1 TQAKAVHGRE
11 RPGKAVSGEED
22 ALERRQEVER
32 PEPELSANFE
42 WQPTFDELLEQTA
55 STNVVDADWPILKDM
70 IKHKLA
76 EAISNFLAMGPPW
89 PLAPEDALQARGRAY
104 NTLDSFTGPPFT
116 IQRLCELSLYP
127 RRQYTSLPK
136 YLRAVNRVLSVTSE
150 KSAFSEDWDS
160 EEPLASTSA
169 TTIENSLGV
178 VSQGVVLSPAHPS
191 VSPSAVATRRP
202 VPSPSASPRASPK
215 VVPLLSPIPWL
226 RKSDTASANGDV
238 DPMCLS
244 SPPPAS
250 SPRNPPISLPPT
262 IPPGSATDPQLSPP
276 KALHET
282 ATPTGGLVDEVD
294 PGSGG
299 KETAEPVA
307 LSSATTLS
315 PERERTGASSP
326 GKALSPKDLLETS
339 TLQQRF
345 VRASSPKVEMPLGS
359 KTGGNGAAAEQADLM
374 ESHASRTMQTDSD
387 VPLEHAHR
395 AYVAS
400 LASQLV
406 PDALTTCDQLLS
418 LALPSP
424 SRPLTPLAIGHDERN
439 IDFWD
444 DRKVRECEKGASEV
458 ERWEMSK
465 GQVEEVKR
473 VRKDLADAVKE
484 AQEVEETSL
493 TADVWLFPPRLSDDL
508 LLARTDKSRWETGMA
523 TFDPS
528 ELVSNLLKPLAEA
541 LAPDFDADLLALE
554 QVPVPAELYD
564 LKLVA
569 TPDQLAHVKETRL
582 DFVQKAKEAKSSAL
596 ANVNEQE
603 WPEMV
608 GSLELPK
615 SPRIGSPPI
624 FPRPKSAF
632 VDPAADSIHA
642 FLPSEVS
649 AYPSSPRGADYLRAE
664 WEREDALS
672 LPPSSPPTST
682 RSEKVNGPQQV
693 WSSSQVGELPL
704 NDDLRIELPAFGREK
719 QIKSAQIE
727 AESWWEGVSAFGEDE
742 DEVDQIDS
750 DYEDDAPSVTTTS
763 DAYAHGK
770 RRWDVLS
777 SDQTVGEHRPDNE
790 GEVIAQARLPVPKL
804 ALVSSKL
811 PATPTLPRPADF
823 ARKSGTPFAQSL
835 LPGLRSLTI
844 ELSWQAWSLPPGQ
857 TLGDVLDDGGADF
870 AAPDDIAGLLPS
882 IDATPQPDND
892 LDLTS
897 DALTISAT
905 CPQSSSDETLSPRI
919 RAFGLDSKYLER
931 QQPTVAESQQEV
943 EQGFQPRASI
953 SDAEQDEAETGAAA
967 LLQLA
972 SSGSSASPGSPE
984 AAVSPAHDQQ
994 PGDDLS
1000 HAGPSDDSSDFGFI
1014 FPSSSLDDEEGGTI
1028 KPEAAEMEDGLH
1040 VTKHDM
1046 RLPTPAHLD
1055 EPVASKASPTAE
1067 VAIPLPPA
1075 STWSMASA
1083 LDQFLAA
1090 RGAQLS
1096 TSVAMM
1102 RPAKQRK
1109 GSPQP
1114 ETVTA
1119 PQQRSSPPPGAI
1131 PFTAPPFIAHSS
1143 HLRSTS
1149 DTIRI
1154 VGFHSIFQLR
1164 SHFLALQQNGILPVH
1179 RPSRFPTSS
1188 NEIFEPHLIIHPS
1201 AAVLYIKLAS
1211 LIGNAVPSPTQSTS
1225 TRAEPIFTTLAR
1237 LSERFDRLVVI
1248 LEEQQ
1253 TRVGSVKSYSF
1264 TPPVLAALNQLATA
1278 LSEYRDGQ
1286 HGIELALSKGA
1297 DQSAELTR
1305 RFVDW
1310 LRDKGDETED
1320 LPVVNMWDGRTWL
1333 RDDPTE
1339 DEAALLQQPDLNELS
1354 ASAILAIAS
1363 LNDFLGM
1370 SASDRR
1376 AVFGSI
1382 VGFGRIDRISHALGN
1397 QSRPGSSASFKSVEF
1412 DAQPVQP
1419 LSTIAASGQD
1429 GLWDDEDDYDFSE
1442 FVNISQ

>member
-1 TQAKAVHGRE
+1 
-11 RPGKAVSGEED
+11 
-22 ALERRQEVER
+22 
-32 PEPELSANFE
+32 
-42 WQPTFDELLEQTA
+42 
-55 STNVVDADWPILKDM
+55 M
-70 IKHKLA
+70 
-76 EAISNFLAMGPPW
+76 
-89 PLAPEDALQARGRAY
+89 
-104 NTLDSFTGPPFT
+104 
-116 IQRLCELSLYP
+116 
-127 RRQYTSLPK
+127 
-136 YLRAVNRVLSVTSE
+136 
-150 KSAFSEDWDS
+150 
-160 EEPLASTSA
+160 
-169 TTIENSLGV
+169 
-178 VSQGVVLSPAHPS
+178 
-191 VSPSAVATRRP
+191 
-202 VPSPSASPRASPK
+202 
-215 VVPLLSPIPWL
+215 
-226 RKSDTASANGDV
+226 
-238 DPMCLS
+238 
-244 SPPPAS
+244 
-250 SPRNPPISLPPT
+250 
-262 IPPGSATDPQLSPP
+262 
-276 KALHET
+276 
-282 ATPTGGLVDEVD
+282 
-294 PGSGG
+294 
-299 KETAEPVA
+299 
-307 LSSATTLS
+307 
-315 PERERTGASSP
+315 
-326 GKALSPKDLLETS
+326 
-339 TLQQRF
+339 
-345 VRASSPKVEMPLGS
+345 
-359 KTGGNGAAAEQADLM
+359 
-374 ESHASRTMQTDSD
+374 
-387 VPLEHAHR
+387 
-395 AYVAS
+395 
-400 LASQLV
+400 
-406 PDALTTCDQLLS
+406 
-418 LALPSP
+418 
-424 SRPLTPLAIGHDERN
+424 
-439 IDFWD
+439 
-444 DRKVRECEKGASEV
+444 
-458 ERWEMSK
+458 
-465 GQVEEVKR
+465 
-473 VRKDLADAVKE
+473 
-484 AQEVEETSL
+484 
-493 TADVWLFPPRLSDDL
+493 
-508 LLARTDKSRWETGMA
+508 
-523 TFDPS
+523 
-528 ELVSNLLKPLAEA
+528 
-541 LAPDFDADLLALE
+541 
-554 QVPVPAELYD
+554 
-564 LKLVA
+564 
-569 TPDQLAHVKETRL
+569 
-582 DFVQKAKEAKSSAL
+582 
-596 ANVNEQE
+596 
-603 WPEMV
+603 
-608 GSLELPK
+608 
-615 SPRIGSPPI
+615 
-624 FPRPKSAF
+624 
-632 VDPAADSIHA
+632 
-642 FLPSEVS
+642 VS
-649 AYPSSPRGADYLRAE
+649 A
-664 WEREDALS
+664 
-672 LPPSSPPTST
+672 
-682 RSEKVNGPQQV
+682 
-693 WSSSQVGELPL
+693 
-704 NDDLRIELPAFGREK
+704 
-719 QIKSAQIE
+719 
-727 AESWWEGVSAFGEDE
+727 
-742 DEVDQIDS
+742 
-750 DYEDDAPSVTTTS
+750 
-763 DAYAHGK
+763 
-770 RRWDVLS
+770 
-777 SDQTVGEHRPDNE
+777 
-790 GEVIAQARLPVPKL
+790 
-804 ALVSSKL
+804 KL

-844 ELSWQAWSLPPGQ
+844 ELSWQAWRLPPGQ

-882 IDATPQPDND
+882 IDAAPQPDND
-892 LDLTS
+892 LDLAS

-905 CPQSSSDETLSPRI
+905 CPQSSSDETLSPRVK
-919 RAFGLDSKYLER
+919 AFGLDSKYLER

-972 SSGSSASPGSPE
+972 SSASSASPGSPE

-994 PGDDLS
+994 PRDDLS

-1014 FPSSSLDDEEGGTI
+1014 FPSSSLDDEEGGSI
-1028 KPEAAEMEDGLH
+1028 KPEAGEMEDGLH
-1040 VTKHDM
+1040 VTKHDT

-1154 VGFHSIFQLR
+1154 VGFDSIFQLR

-1320 LPVVNMWDGRTWL
+1320 LPVVNMWDERTWL

-1339 DEAALLQQPDLNELS
+1339 VRNLLMTARPWLTSPRAQDEAALLQQPDLNELS

-1382 VGFGRIDRISHALGN
+1382 VGFGRIVRIVLN
-1397 QSRPGSSASFKSVEF
+1397 SV
-1412 DAQPVQP
+1412 
-1419 LSTIAASGQD
+1419 LKMR
-1429 GLWDDEDDYDFSE
+1429 
-1442 FVNISQ
+1442 